1 VTGSLPPGPRG
12 AEAVGTLARMVTGRP
27 LEACAGLF
35 ARYGDTVYL
44 PVRPWQGLYIF
55 SRPEQA
61 EHVLAANQ
69 GNYVKPFTYRPL
81 RMMLG
86 DGLLT
91 AEGAVWRRHRRIIQ
105 PVFSS
110 RNVASFAAD
119 MDAAARRALRRWD
132 GSPVVDVASEMS
144 ALTLD
149 VVGRVLF
156 GTDLV
161 TQAPSLRRAL
171 AAGQWLALLGA
182 FLPSSWGPKST
193 RVVQAVARWFRAGAV
208 QQQVEQLIARRR
220 EQGGEPRDL
229 LGLLATARDADG
241 RGLDEREIR
250 DEIST
255 FLVAGHETT
264 AMALTWSLALLS
276 AFPEARQRLEDEVDA
291 VLGDSP
297 ADPGRLPWT
306 TAVIGEAMRLYPPAW
321 TIERTTVAD
330 DDVCGTPVPAGS
342 MVAVLPYLIHR
353 NPAVWPNP
361 AGFDPARFLPGAPE
375 RHRYAWIPFG
385 GGKRGC
391 IGAGFARQEAV
402 VVLARL
408 CRHYRL
414 DLAGP
419 GLPRPRGFVTLRPAG
434 PVRMRLTRRGRAGSA
449 ALLGA
454 LDLSVYR
461 PASGRRRGRAVV
473 RRGRVR
479 TKVAPL
485 HAARDSSGQRVWRS
499 HHRPTNGSTRGTNP

>member
-1 VTGSLPPGPRG
+1 MNQPPGPRG
-12 AEAVGTLARMVTGRP
+12 TDAVRAFAQVITGRP
-27 LEACAGLF
+27 LEACTGLF

-44 PVRPWQGLYIF
+44 PVRPWEGLYIF

-91 AEGAVWRRHRRIIQ
+91 AEDAVWRRHRRIIQ

-119 MDAAARRALRRWD
+119 MDSGARRALGRWD
-132 GSPVVDVASEMS
+132 GSQVVDVASEMS

-156 GTDLV
+156 SADLAA
-161 TQAPSLRRAL
+161 QAPSLGRAL

-182 FLPSSWGPKST
+182 FAPIPWGPRST
-193 RVVQAVARWFRAGAV
+193 RLVRAAARRFGAGAV
-208 QQQVEQLIARRR
+208 PQQVDRLISRRQDQAGAR
-220 EQGGEPRDL
+220 GGEGGGREGTRPRDL
-229 LGLLATARDADG
+229 LELLMAARDSDG
-241 RGLDEREIR
+241 RGLSEPEIR

-264 AMALTWSLALLS
+264 AVALTWSLALLS
-276 AFPEARQRLEDEVDA
+276 AYPQARQRLEDEVDA
-291 VLGDSP
+291 AAGNGA
-297 ADPGRLPWT
+297 ADPEKLPWT
-306 TAVIGEAMRLYPPAW
+306 TAVISEAMRLYPPAW
-321 TIERTTVAD
+321 TIERTAVAR

-361 AGFDPARFLPGAPE
+361 AGFDPGRFLPGAPE

-391 IGAGFARQEAV
+391 IGAGFARLEAV
-402 VVLARL
+402 LVLARL
-408 CRHYRL
+408 CRHFRL
-414 DLAGP
+414 DLADP
-419 GLPRPRGFVTLRPAG
+419 GLPQPRGFVTLRPAG
-434 PVRMRLTRRGRAGSA
+434 PVRMYLTRRG
-449 ALLGA
+449 
-454 LDLSVYR
+454 
-461 PASGRRRGRAVV
+461 
-473 RRGRVR
+473 
-479 TKVAPL
+479 
-485 HAARDSSGQRVWRS
+485 
-499 HHRPTNGSTRGTNP
+499 

>member
-1 VTGSLPPGPRG
+1 MTAWNRRVGRDIARPPGPRG
-12 AEAVGTLARMVTGRP
+12 TEAAGTLARMASGRP
-27 LEACAGLF
+27 LEACDALF

-44 PVRPWQGLYIF
+44 PVRPWEGLYIF

-61 EHVLAANQ
+61 EHVLAASQ
-69 GNYVKPFTYRPL
+69 DTYVKPFTYRPL

-91 AEGAVWRRHRRIIQ
+91 AEEGMWRRHRRIIQ

-110 RNVASFAAD
+110 RNVAAFAAD
-119 MDAAARRALRRWD
+119 MDAAARRVVYRWT
-132 GSPVVDVASEMS
+132 SSQVVDLASEMS

-149 VVGRVLF
+149 VVGRVLL
-156 GTDLV
+156 GADLIA
-161 TQAPSLRRAL
+161 QAAPLGREL

-182 FLPSSWGPKST
+182 FLPIPSGPAST
-193 RVVQAVARWFRAGAV
+193 RVAQAAARRFRVGAV
-208 QQQVEQLIARRR
+208 QQRVEQLMTRRR
-220 EQGGEPRDL
+220 DQAGDPRDL
-229 LGLLATARDADG
+229 LALLAAARDADG
-241 RGLDEREIR
+241 RGLGEREIR

-255 FLVAGHETT
+255 FLVAGYETT

-276 AFPEARQRLEDEVDA
+276 AYPQARQRLEDEVDA
-291 VLGDSP
+291 VLGDGP
-297 ADPGRLPWT
+297 ADPDKLPWT
-306 TAVIGEAMRLYPPAW
+306 SAVVSEAMRLYPPAW
-321 TIERTTVAD
+321 TLERTAVAD

-361 AGFDPARFLPGAPE
+361 AGFDPARFLSQAPE

-402 VVLARL
+402 LVLARL

-414 DLAGP
+414 DMVGP
-419 GLPRPRGFVTLRPAG
+419 GMPRPRGFVTLRPAG
-434 PVRMRLTRRGRAGSA
+434 PVRMRLNRRG
-449 ALLGA
+449 
-454 LDLSVYR
+454 
-461 PASGRRRGRAVV
+461 
-473 RRGRVR
+473 
-479 TKVAPL
+479 
-485 HAARDSSGQRVWRS
+485 
-499 HHRPTNGSTRGTNP
+499 

>member
-1 VTGSLPPGPRG
+1 LQPKQDIGSPREAGGPAIPRHTRPEPHHRPRREIGRPPGPRG
-12 AEAVGTLARMVTGRP
+12 TGAVRTLARFASGRP
-27 LEACAGLF
+27 LETCTGLF

-44 PVRPWQGLYIF
+44 PVRPWEGLYIF

-91 AEGAVWRRHRRIIQ
+91 AEGAAWRRHRRIIQ

-119 MDAAARRALRRWD
+119 MDAGARRAVQRWD
-132 GSPVVDVASEMS
+132 GSQVVDVAGEMS

-149 VVGRVLF
+149 VVGQVLF
-156 GTDLV
+156 GADLV
-161 TQAPSLRRAL
+161 AGAPSLGRAL

-182 FLPSSWGPKST
+182 FLPITWGPTST
-193 RVVQAVARWFRAGAV
+193 RVVQVAAQRFGAGGV
-208 QQQVEQLIARRR
+208 QQQVERLMSRSRVQSGAHARA
-220 EQGGEPRDL
+220 GGGGRDSESPRDL
-229 LGLLATARDADG
+229 LGLLMAARDADG
-241 RGLDEREIR
+241 NALSEQEIR
-250 DEIST
+250 DEIAT

-276 AFPEARQRLEDEVDA
+276 AYPQVRQQLEDEVDA
-291 VLGDSP
+291 VGDGP
-297 ADPGRLPWT
+297 ADPGKLPWT
-306 TAVIGEAMRLYPPAW
+306 TAVISEAMRLYPPAW
-321 TIERTTVAD
+321 TLERTAVAD
-330 DDVCGTPVPAGS
+330 DDVCGTPVPAGA

-361 AGFDPARFLPGAPE
+361 AGFDPGRFLPDAPQ

-391 IGAGFARQEAV
+391 IGAGFAQHEAV
-402 VVLARL
+402 LVLARL

-414 DLAGP
+414 DLADP
-419 GLPRPRGFVTLRPAG
+419 ALPRPRSFVTLRPAG
-434 PVRMRLTRRGRAGSA
+434 PVRMRLTRRG
-449 ALLGA
+449 
-454 LDLSVYR
+454 
-461 PASGRRRGRAVV
+461 
-473 RRGRVR
+473 
-479 TKVAPL
+479 
-485 HAARDSSGQRVWRS
+485 
-499 HHRPTNGSTRGTNP
+499 